1 MKTGNLYSVKSG
13 KIALESSLGIIKTSW
28 IGDFFLA
35 TSEEEAKEK
44 ALEYLEMYYGWSGI
58 IETETEF
65 EVEIIRKGIYF

>member
-13 KIALESSLGIIKTSW
+13 KIVLESSLGIIKTSW

-44 ALEYLEMYYGWSGI
+44 ALEYLEMYYGWSKI
-58 IETETEF
+58 LYIEF

>member
-1 MKTGNLYSVKSG
+1 METCNLYSVKSG
-13 KIALESSLGIIKTSW
+13 KIVLESSLGIIKTSW

-44 ALEYLEMYYGWSGI
+44 AIEYLETHYGWSKI
-58 IETETEF
+58 LYIEF